1 MKLTTDS
8 NCLAI
13 QSVDFKACHIEDIES
28 YPSIHGKYEWNKEQ
42 ERSVSSIK
50 DKDGN
55 YHAHALG
62 YKNGWG
68 EWEDCIYKDGK
79 FDKADLAIALFDA
92 REMEIIP
99 HVDSVELPNGETF
112 YIDADYGQD
121 AKMEADWGA
130 Y

>member
-1 MKLTTDS
+1 MKLILDS
-8 NCLAI
+8 KTLAI
-13 QSVDFKACHIEDIES
+13 QGADFKTCHIEDIES
-28 YPSIHGKYEWNKEQ
+28 YPLTHGNWAWSEEHEKSIN
-42 ERSVSSIK
+42 SIK

-68 EWEDCIYKDGK
+68 EWADCIYKDGE

-121 AKMEADWGA
+121 AKTEADWST